1 MKIIRKVYSEVI
13 KAPTGPA
20 TIRLIWPLAIAPA
33 RISSLLKKP
42 AVISGSADSAAPPTE
57 EADVYQRNRFAQAA
71 HLEDVLFV
79 MAGQNDRTRRQ
90 EQQRFK
96 ERVSHQVENRRVP
109 CLHAQREEHVAN
121 LAHGRV
127 GENAFD
133 IGLHQRGEARQHR
146 G

>member
-1 MKIIRKVYSEVI
+1 MAIGHR
-13 KAPTGPA
+13 ACQN
-20 TIRLIWPLAIAPA
+20 LILTEEACGDKRQCGQRRA
-33 RISSLLKKP
+33 
-42 AVISGSADSAAPPTE
+42 PTE

-146 G
+146 